1 MPFVRRG
8 FESIVSTWLAG
19 LLLLL
24 PLVLTLALIGWI
36 VSFLN
41 GLIGPNTTLG
51 RLFVAV
57 GHPFVGNSLAA
68 YGIGTLVL
76 LVLLYPLG
84 IAVKLGLRR
93 PLAWFA
99 NLTFRRIPVFG
110 KLYGLAERFVE
121 LLDRKE
127 GGADI
132 RAMSPVWCFFG
143 GQGVAVLALLPNPAV
158 VDIDGRHYHAV
169 LVPSAP
175 VPVGGGLL
183 YVPVDWVKPADMG
196 IDMFTSIYVSMGITL
211 PPVVKD
217 RQVEFIPLEE
227 AVRRQQAQ
235 EGGTT
240 EESPRP
246 S

>member
-1 MPFVRRG
+1 M
-8 FESIVSTWLAG
+8 
-19 LLLLL
+19 
-24 PLVLTLALIGWI
+24 
-36 VSFLN
+36 
-41 GLIGPNTTLG
+41 
-51 RLFVAV
+51 
-57 GHPFVGNSLAA
+57 
-68 YGIGTLVL
+68 
-76 LVLLYPLG
+76 
-84 IAVKLGLRR
+84 
-93 PLAWFA
+93 
-99 NLTFRRIPVFG
+99 
-110 KLYGLAERFVE
+110 
-121 LLDRKE
+121 
-127 GGADI
+127 
-132 RAMSPVWCFFG
+132 
-143 GQGVAVLALLPNPAV
+143 
-158 VDIDGRHYHAV
+158 
-169 LVPSAP
+169 PSAP

>member
-8 FESIVSTWLAG
+8 IESIVSTWLAG

-68 YGIGTLVL
+68 YGLGTLLL

-84 IAVKLGLRR
+84 LAVKLGLRR
-93 PLAWFA
+93 PLGWFA
-99 NLTFRRIPVFG
+99 DMTFRRIPVVG

-121 LLDRKE
+121 CSTARKVE
-127 GGADI
+127 
-132 RAMSPVWCFFG
+132 RT
-143 GQGVAVLALLPNPAV
+143 
-158 VDIDGRHYHAV
+158 
-169 LVPSAP
+169 SAP
-175 VPVGGGLL
+175 
-183 YVPVDWVKPADMG
+183 
-196 IDMFTSIYVSMGITL
+196 
-211 PPVVKD
+211 
-217 RQVEFIPLEE
+217 
-227 AVRRQQAQ
+227 
-235 EGGTT
+235 
-240 EESPRP
+240 
-246 S
+246 